1 MSELTPPPI
10 IACARVICFA
20 VVDDDVQFTS
30 RCEML
35 VDGKALGPV
44 KRLAICTNPIGNA
57 LILLY
62 CDEDWNCLAAEGHAT
77 VEKAQ
82 ASAERAY
89 SGISHK
95 WQESS
100 TTVADTALNL
110 SEHFPPCSF
119 CGKRGF
125 DVTNFIEGNHA
136 RICNSCVEHFHRM
149 LNPEKP

>member
-1 MSELTPPPI
+1 MPELTPPPI

-20 VVDDDVQFTS
+20 FVDEDVHFTG

-77 VEKAQ
+77 VEKAK

-89 SGISHK
+89 SGIAGK
-95 WQESS
+95 WRDS
-100 TTVADTALNL
+100 TTNAADTVVNL
-110 SEHFPPCSF
+110 AEHFPPCSF

-125 DVTNFIEGNHA
+125 EVANFIEGHHA
-136 RICNSCVEHFHRM
+136 RICTKCVEHFHLI
-149 LNPEKP
+149 LNP

>member
-20 VVDDDVQFTS
+20 FVDDDVHFTG

-62 CDEDWNCLAAEGHAT
+62 CDESWNCLAAAGHST
-77 VEKAQ
+77 VEKAK
-82 ASAERAY
+82 AAAEQAY
-89 SGISHK
+89 SGISLK
-95 WQESS
+95 WQESTS
-100 TTVADTALNL
+100 ADAKTVVNI
-110 SEHFPPCSF
+110 SEQFPPCSF

-125 DVTNFIEGNHA
+125 EVTNFIEGNQA
-136 RICNSCVEHFHRM
+136 RICSSCIEHFHLM
-149 LNPEKP
+149 LSL